1 MGCGISRFGRN
12 YVGAD
17 DQSPASESKPQPQ
30 QGVDSLDGVKEK
42 ESSPSPSLS
51 PAPAPAPSPAPGLER
66 PEIERIKVDRPKSK
80 EDADNND
87 NNKHGHEQRDDSIFN
102 YPRSPSFREYCT
114 DSEIRFGVDSSP
126 DNDGDDIDT
135 RGTSRKISKSAM
147 SSPTPNTRDKLV
159 LQPGSNGELATEAKD
174 ESKGRTSTLSTTGLK
189 IRNVLGNKW
198 GRSSGASRT
207 RSYFQV
213 SSWYRPPF
221 FTKSVA
227 KAE

>member
-1 MGCGISRFGRN
+1 M
-12 YVGAD
+12 GAD

-30 QGVDSLDGVKEK
+30 QVVDSVNGVKEK
-42 ESSPSPSLS
+42 ESSPS
-51 PAPAPAPSPAPGLER
+51 PSPAPGLER
-66 PEIERIKVDRPKSK
+66 PEIERIKLDRPKSK

-135 RGTSRKISKSAM
+135 RGTSRKICKSAM
-147 SSPTPNTRDKLV
+147 SSPTPNTRDTLV

-174 ESKGRTSTLSTTGLK
+174 ESKGRTTTLSTTGLK

-198 GRSSGASRT
+198 GRSSGASRI

-213 SSWYRPPF
+213 SSWHRAPF